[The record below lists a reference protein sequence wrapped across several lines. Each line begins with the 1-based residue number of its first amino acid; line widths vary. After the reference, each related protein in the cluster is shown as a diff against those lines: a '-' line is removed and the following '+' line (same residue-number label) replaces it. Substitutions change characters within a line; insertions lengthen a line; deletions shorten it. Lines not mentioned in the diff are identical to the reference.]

1 MNKNKQLFFSHT
13 WRPDNIGRNT
23 HDRVYELVKKLR
35 DNGWTTWFD
44 EEDMGGNIDA
54 AMAEGIDNA
63 DAILVCLTETYCKKV
78 NNTAKN
84 PRNRDNCLKEWTYA
98 NTRNKLLI
106 PVIMEPCLLNPS
118 EWPPGIVSLYLGST
132 LYIDATNDDLS
143 NAVIFANKFLLKHGL
158 QPNNKVQKLFLKGL
172 NQTVKETLNNS
183 KNKISSPL
191 AIRKTSS
198 PLAIRKTSSPLAI
211 RKTSSPLKSQMK
223 SHDKR
228 PQPPNILPR
237 QTFKS
242 PRKIQHRPPPSLPSS
257 SVLSPNTICNLSAST
272 NSYII
277 SHKKPPASVNRRIS
291 EINVFSN
298 YTPTKNFRKSKSTGN
313 FMNLCI

>member
-23 HDRVYELVKKLR
+23 HDRVYDLVKKLR
-35 DNGWTTWFD
+35 DNGWSTWFD

-54 AMAEGIDNA
+54 AMAEGIDDA

-78 NNTAKN
+78 NDTAKN

-98 NTRNKLLI
+98 NARNKLLI

-132 LYIDATNDDLS
+132 LYIDATKDDLG
-143 NAVIFANKFLLKHGL
+143 NAVIFANKFLLKNGL

-172 NQTVKETLNNS
+172 NKTLKETLNNS
-183 KNKISSPL
+183 KNKPPSPL
-191 AIRKTSS
+191 SIKKTPS
-198 PLAIRKTSSPLAI
+198 PLSFRSSS
-211 RKTSSPLKSQMK
+211 KSPAKIQY
-223 SHDKR
+223 KR

-242 PRKIQHRPPPSLPSS
+242 PRKIQHRPPPPLPLPLPSPKTTS
-257 SVLSPNTICNLSAST
+257 KLSASI

-277 SHKKPPASVNRRIS
+277 SQQKAPASVNRRIS

-298 YTPTKNFRKSKSTGN
+298 YTPNKSFRKSKSTGN

>member
-1 MNKNKQLFFSHT
+1 M
-13 WRPDNIGRNT
+13 GRNT
-23 HDRVYELVKKLR
+23 HDRVYDLVKKLR

-54 AMAEGIDNA
+54 AMAEGIDDA

-78 NNTAKN
+78 NDTAKN

-98 NTRNKLLI
+98 NMRNKLLI

-143 NAVIFANKFLLKHGL
+143 NSVIFANKFLLKNGL
-158 QPNNKVQKLFLKGL
+158 HPNNKVQKLFLKGL
-172 NQTVKETLNNS
+172 NKTLKDTLNNS
-183 KNKISSPL
+183 KNKTPSPL
-191 AIRKTSS
+191 SIKKTPS
-198 PLAIRKTSSPLAI
+198 PLSFRSS
-211 RKTSSPLKSQMK
+211 KSPSKIQY
-223 SHDKR
+223 KR
-228 PQPPNILPR
+228 PQSPNILPR

-242 PRKIQHRPPPSLPSS
+242 PRKIQHRPPPPLPSPKTTS
-257 SVLSPNTICNLSAST
+257 NLSAST

-277 SHKKPPASVNRRIS
+277 SHQKPPASVNRRIS
-291 EINVFSN
+291 EINIFSN
-298 YTPTKNFRKSKSTGN
+298 YTPNKSFRKSKSTGN
-313 FMNLCI
+313 FMNLSI